1 MGGLAG
7 YTVLMQELMN
17 ICSAFGLSG
26 AAGLN
31 AYIPLLTVAIMQN
44 RHVISLAK
52 PYDVM
57 GEWWVI
63 AILAV
68 LLAVELVV
76 DKVPGADHVNDV
88 IHTAIRPAA
97 GALIFA
103 SQMGH
108 VSWVHPA
115 VWVVVGLLMSGGVHA
130 GKAVSRPIV
139 NVGTAGIGA
148 PVVSAIEN
156 VVSATL
162 SIVAIVAPIV
172 GVILLVLFGWMLVGM
187 FRKFFGGWRRERRV
201 CRVPAVPVEAAG
213 ETGAVTGGRSAAA
226 AGRWGGGV

>member
-1 MGGLAG
+1 
-7 YTVLMQELMN
+7 MQELMN

-63 AILAV
+63 AILAL

-76 DKVPGADHVNDV
+76 DKVPGADHMNDL

-108 VSWVHPA
+108 VQWVHPA

-162 SIVAIVAPIV
+162 SIVAIVAPV
-172 GVILLVLFGWMLVGM
+172 VAVILLVLFGWMLVGL
-187 FRKFFGGWRRERRV
+187 FRKFFGGWRKERRV
-201 CRVPAVPVEAAG
+201 CGVPVVLVEAAG
-213 ETGAVTGGRSAAA
+213 ETGAETAGHSAAA